1 MSRSA
6 RLLLVMAVLL
16 QGACAHLSRN
26 EHMRA
31 SEYAEQARGSQVECA
46 DCAVASPLLE
56 LGDTAA
62 AASTAEAPRH
72 EVLILDRGQDSLLAR
87 VHLIRA
93 ARKSIDLQ
101 TFHFE
106 RDDAGRVVLDEL
118 RAAALRGV
126 KVRLL
131 VDQLNGLADPELQAR
146 LASFHRNFELRLYNP
161 IFAQAQVSPLEF
173 VGGIFFR
180 FRDLNRRM
188 HNKLMLVDDKV
199 AVIGGR
205 NIQDEYFDWNGDY
218 NYRDR
223 DLLVAGPVTAA
234 MKHNFDAFWDDKR
247 ALPAAQL
254 DDVAAVLIA
263 HQGPPDDKPK
273 SRSARVKAMAAS
285 AADGA
290 AVYAHLKPFL
300 YEVGQ
305 VDFYADLPGK
315 HDLGRQSRDDASE
328 ALLNALASSQ
338 QELILQTPYLVMSRQ
353 ARQLFRKLH
362 RRSAPPA
369 VIVSTNSL
377 AATDAFPVYAMSHKY
392 KRMYLRELGFQI
404 HEFKPFPADMPI
416 DLATVPGAM
425 ETLAAEDH
433 GPGDEHPE
441 DGAWR
446 GSGSGSSRRPVPL
459 KRAGVRIGLH
469 SKSMVVDERIGIV
482 GSHNFDPRSTDY
494 NTESL
499 VMVHDEA
506 FARALADSIR
516 RDIEPGNSWT
526 IAARPKLPVLSQL
539 NYNLG
544 KLSEKLP
551 IFDVWPLPY
560 ATSYEIKPGCQPIAP
575 GAPGFK
581 DCYEP
586 VGDFP
591 EVNMSL
597 KSVYTRILTVFGAG
611 FIPIL

>member
-1 MSRSA
+1 MKFALRG
-6 RLLLVMAVLL
+6 LLLLGALL
-16 QGACAHLSRN
+16 QGACAHLSRVD
-26 EHMRA
+26 HMQA
-31 SEYAEQARGSQVECA
+31 AEFAEQARSSEVECA
-46 DCAVASPLLE
+46 DCAVSSPLLA
-56 LGDTAA
+56 LADSAA
-62 AASTAEAPRH
+62 AASTPDSPQHAV
-72 EVLILDRGQDSLLAR
+72 VLLDHGQDSLLAR

-161 IFAQAQVSPLEF
+161 IFEQAQVSPFEF
-173 VGGIFFR
+173 LGGILFR
-180 FRDLNRRM
+180 FKDLNRRM
-188 HNKLMLVDDKV
+188 HNKLMLVDGKL
-199 AVIGGR
+199 AIIGGR
-205 NIQDEYFDWNGDY
+205 NIQDEYFDWNSDY

-223 DLLVAGPVTAA
+223 DLIVAGPVTAA
-234 MKHNFDAFWDDKR
+234 MERNFAAFWDDKR

-254 DDVAAVLIA
+254 ADVAAVLVA
-263 HQGPPDDKPK
+263 NQGPPDYEVKPA
-273 SRSARVKAMAAS
+273 SARVQAMAAA
-285 AADGA
+285 AADGE
-290 AVYAHLKPFL
+290 AVFARLKPYL
-300 YEVGQ
+300 LQVGQ
-305 VDFYADLPGK
+305 VEFFADLPSK
-315 HDLGRQSRDDASE
+315 HDEGAKSRNDASE
-328 ALLNALASSQ
+328 ALLAALAGSQ
-338 QELILQTPYLVMSRQ
+338 SELILQTPYLVMSRP
-353 ARQLFRKLH
+353 ARKLFRKLH
-362 RRSAPPA
+362 RRPTPLP

-404 HEFKPFPADMPI
+404 HEFKPFPEDMPI
-416 DLATVPGAM
+416 DLAAVPGA
-425 ETLAAEDH
+425 LDNLNAAQDH

-441 DGAWR
+441 AGRWR
-446 GSGSGSSRRPVPL
+446 GSGSTRQPVPL

-482 GSHNFDPRSTDY
+482 GSHNFDPRSADY

-499 VMVHDEA
+499 VMVHDPA

-560 ATSYEIKPGCQPIAP
+560 ATSYELNPGCDPIAP
-575 GAPGFK
+575 GAPGFQ
-581 DCYEP
+581 DCYTA

-591 EVNMSL
+591 EVNLTL

>member
-1 MSRSA
+1 MRPA
-6 RLLLVMAVLL
+6 WRVLWLAAALL
-16 QGACAHLSRN
+16 QGACAHLSKTDRL
-26 EHMRA
+26 RA
-31 SEYAEQARGSQVECA
+31 DDYAEQARGSQVECA

-56 LGDTAA
+56 LGDIAA
-62 AASTAEAPRH
+62 AASSAQAPRH
-72 EVLILDRGQDSLLAR
+72 EVLILDHGQDSLLAR

-93 ARKSIDLQ
+93 ARRTIDLQ

-161 IFAQAQVSPLEF
+161 IFEQAQVSPFEF

-188 HNKLMLVDDKV
+188 HNKLMLVDGKV

-234 MKHNFDAFWDDKR
+234 MKRNFDAFWDDKR
-247 ALPAAQL
+247 ALPPAQL
-254 DDVAAVLIA
+254 ADVAAVLIA
-263 HQGPPDDKPK
+263 HQGPPADAQSP
-273 SRSARVKAMAAS
+273 RSARVEAMAA
-285 AADGA
+285 AAGDGA
-290 AVYAHLKPFL
+290 AVFARLKPYL

-305 VDFYADLPGK
+305 VDFFGDLPGK
-315 HDLGRQSRDDASE
+315 HDLGEQSRNDASS
-328 ALLNALASSQ
+328 ALLSALASSQ
-338 QELILQTPYLVMSRQ
+338 SELILQTPYLVMSRQ

-362 RRSAPPA
+362 QRPQPLP

-416 DLATVPGAM
+416 DLAAVPGAV
-425 ETLAAEDH
+425 EALAATEDH

-441 DGAWR
+441 GGAWR
-446 GSGSGSSRRPVPL
+446 GGSGSSRKPVPL

-499 VMVHDEA
+499 VMVHDAA

-575 GAPGFK
+575 GAPGFQ
-581 DCYEP
+581 DCYTP

-597 KSVYTRILTVFGAG
+597 KSVYTRVLTVFGAG

>member
-1 MSRSA
+1 MSPVWRGV
-6 RLLLVMAVLL
+6 LLGLALL
-16 QGACAHLSRN
+16 QGACAHLSR
-26 EHMRA
+26 
-31 SEYAEQARGSQVECA
+31 SEKLQSADYAEQARGSQIECA
-46 DCAVASPLLE
+46 DCAVPSPLLA
-56 LGDTAA
+56 LGDSAY
-62 AASTAEAPRH
+62 AASGPGSPH
-72 EVLILDRGQDSLLAR
+72 HSVVLIDHGQDSLLAR

-118 RAAALRGV
+118 RAASLRGV

-131 VDQLNGLADPELQAR
+131 MDQLNGLADPELQAR

-161 IFAQAQVSPLEF
+161 IFEQALVDPLEF
-173 VGGIFFR
+173 AGAIFFR

-188 HNKLMLVDDKV
+188 HSKLMLVDGKV

-223 DLLVAGPVTAA
+223 DLMVAGPVTLA
-234 MKHNFDAFWDDKR
+234 MKRNFDAFWNDKR
-247 ALPAAQL
+247 TLPAAQL
-254 DDVAAVLIA
+254 ADVAAVLIA
-263 HQGPPDDKPK
+263 HQGPPDYTVPP
-273 SRSARVKAMAAS
+273 RSPRVEAMAA
-285 AADGA
+285 AAGDGA
-290 AVYAHLKPFL
+290 AVFARLKPYL

-305 VDFYADLPGK
+305 VDFFGDLPGK
-315 HDLGRQSRDDASE
+315 HDLGEQSRNNAST
-328 ALLNALASSQ
+328 ALLTALASSQ
-338 QELILQTPYLVMSRQ
+338 TELILQTPYLVMSRP
-353 ARQLFRKLH
+353 ARKLFRQLHQRPTPL
-362 RRSAPPA
+362 P

-416 DLATVPGAM
+416 DITAVPGAIQA
-425 ETLAAEDH
+425 LAAEQSH
-433 GPGDEHPE
+433 GPGDEHPA
-441 DGAWR
+441 GGGWR
-446 GSGSGSSRRPVPL
+446 GGSGSSHRPVPL

-499 VMVHDEA
+499 VMVHDAA
-506 FARALADSIR
+506 FAGALADSIR

-560 ATSYEIKPGCQPIAP
+560 ATSYEINPGCQPIAP
-575 GAPGFK
+575 GAPGFQ
-581 DCYEP
+581 DCYAP

-591 EVNMSL
+591 EVNLSL